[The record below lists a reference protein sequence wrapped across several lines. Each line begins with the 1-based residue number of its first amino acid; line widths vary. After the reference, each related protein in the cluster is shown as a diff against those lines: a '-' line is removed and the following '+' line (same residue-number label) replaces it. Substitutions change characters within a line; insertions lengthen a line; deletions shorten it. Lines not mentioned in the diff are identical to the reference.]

1 MYVQA
6 AGPGNRASA
15 RATSGLEMQQAEA
28 SRGKQRI
35 SGCLSAAAWLL
46 HIISVAAERGGA
58 AGAGV
63 LAAAAADGDL
73 VVVGAGEDTSGR
85 TPAAASLLR
94 RHG

>member
-1 MYVQA
+1 MRCSKQ
-6 AGPGNRASA
+6 R
-15 RATSGLEMQQAEA
+15 QAEA